1 MALFGARDA
10 TKGKPA
16 GGTHR
21 LSGLI
26 NTPLVAQFYL
36 LCGNLFRQ
44 FLCVCATPNNNGD
57 DTCSSYQVK
66 CMCHMW
72 YWFFGIF
79 LSYSLVL
86 TGEYSYALFLED
98 VTEFA
103 QQEDGVMTLEEAFR
117 FLEQMA

>member
-36 LCGNLFRQ
+36 LCG
-44 FLCVCATPNNNGD
+44 
-57 DTCSSYQVK
+57 
-66 CMCHMW
+66 
-72 YWFFGIF
+72 
-79 LSYSLVL
+79 
-86 TGEYSYALFLED
+86 EYSYALFLED